1 MDAQL
6 EPFFA
11 LQREINYISG
21 SLIWFHYKVYKRVK
35 ARKKEEAR
43 KKKAKAAAAKKKK
56 GRGSTFRSGASFASN
71 KATPTPTPA
80 KPTVSTPA
88 KAPAAGKDERSK
100 TIVQKSGDGSVK
112 SGDTPVLKMEKADSQ
127 MSATMAPGT
136 TVNLGDSTPGIS
148 QAEPGFERADSEV
161 DDLARSNSIIDGE

>member
-21 SLIWFHYKVYKRVK
+21 SLIWFHWKVHKRVK

-56 GRGSTFRSGASFASN
+56 GRGSTIRSGPSFN
-71 KATPTPTPA
+71 KGPPTPTPA

-88 KAPAAGKDERSK
+88 KAPAGKDERSK

-112 SGDTPVLKMEKADSQ
+112 SGDTPVLKMEKGDSQ

-136 TVNLGDSTPGIS
+136 TINLGDSTPGIS